1 MKSAPIR
8 VLIADG
14 DPLVCRA
21 LARWLH
27 DRIDVE
33 VIATAHDDDAV
44 LALAGQFHPAVAV
57 IDARTGRAGQL
68 DGIQVTQRLGRQVPP
83 TRVILLGL
91 YATTREQ
98 ALSAGA
104 CRFLLKD
111 GSRDALVAA
120 IRWAAR
126 GECEARR

>member
-8 VLIADG
+8 VLIADS
-14 DPLVCRA
+14 DPLICRA
-21 LARWLH
+21 LVRWLH
-27 DRIDVE
+27 DSGDVE
-33 VIATAHDDDAV
+33 VIATAQDDDAV
-44 LALAGQFHPAVAV
+44 LALAGQFHPPVAV

-68 DGIQVTQRLGRQVPP
+68 DGIMVTQRLCRQLPL
-83 TRVILLGL
+83 TRVILLGI

-120 IRWAAR
+120 IQLVAR
-126 GECEARR
+126 GECEARG